1 MAQLEQVDVRTA
13 PLNTQR
19 EQIMQNIVDV
29 SRIPLPFLDLIG
41 RETHDNPFYEWLC
54 DRLAAPDVTNAVIDG
69 SDAPA
74 ATGARAIRLGN
85 SGQIFLKAVGTSTRF
100 EASNIAGNLKLAQN
114 IQKKTQENW
123 RDINARLL
131 YNSPNVADT
140 GTGGVAGQT
149 AGLECW
155 VDPDEAS
162 ETGTLKAPLP
172 YDDVSTGGIAIG
184 GWSNRTGTVVPAVNY
199 ASVTALGALSFAGVM
214 DVLAALYGLGTNP
227 SVLLARPTVLRRLSS
242 YMFTS
247 GAQIAS
253 LIRNADEV
261 AAAKAINAVNTIVTD
276 NGVVVDFVSD
286 RLMQQTDASAG
297 TGVTVSDTLFAF
309 DPSFIKFSTQG
320 GGMRV
325 RELPHNGLGRKSMI
339 WCDGGLTVTNP
350 DALGAVFGIND
361 ATAAVA

>member
-19 EQIMQNIVDV
+19 EDVMQNIVDV
-29 SRIPLPFLDLIG
+29 SVIPLPFLDLIG
-41 RETHDNPFYEWLC
+41 RETHDNQFYEWLC

-74 ATGARAIRLGN
+74 AEGARAIRLGN
-85 SGQIFLKAVGTSTRF
+85 NSQIFLKAVGVSTRF
-100 EASNIAGNLKLAQN
+100 ESSNIAGNLKLAQN

-131 YNSPNVADT
+131 YNAPNVADT
-140 GTGGVAGQT
+140 GTGGVAGET

-155 VDPDEAS
+155 VDPDEAD
-162 ETGTLKAPLP
+162 ETGAVKSPLV
-172 YDDVSTGGIAIG
+172 YDDVSTGGISIG
-184 GWSNRTGTVVPAVNY
+184 GWSNRTGTVVPAVGY
-199 ASVTALGALSFAGVM
+199 ASVTALGALSFSGVM
-214 DVLAALYGLGTNP
+214 DVLAALYGLGVNP

-253 LIRNADEV
+253 LIRNADEI

-286 RLMQQTDASAG
+286 RLMQQTDSSAG
-297 TGVTVSDTLFAF
+297 TPPLSDTMFAF
-309 DPSFIKFSTQG
+309 DPQYLKFSTQG

-325 RELPHNGLGRKSMI
+325 RELPHAGLGRKSMI
-339 WCDGGLTVTNP
+339 WCDGGLSVTNP